1 MPHDKK
7 TALDRKIIWNRISIA
22 SVVGRSTPKKYY
34 YLGAVC
40 HLCVIH
46 SDLIP
51 SLVLLWVYYLLFHH
65 PPFSLHWCS
74 DNKNT
79 WIIEN
84 YPRFSVKWQ
93 TRSSS
98 EVCFT
103 GTSKLRHGDKC
114 HSILFPPYPP
124 CYFDAIVASAQ
135 HALFDGNVQTAPK
148 RINDQQSNFKMNPF
162 ILSLNIHSGSTK

>member
-93 TRSSS
+93 THSSS

-103 GTSKLRHGDKC
+103 GSSKLRHRDKC
-114 HSILFPPYPP
+114 HSILFLLFPAILKWLYSLNKML
-124 CYFDAIVASAQ
+124 YFWWQCTDCSETYQWPTIKFQ
-135 HALFDGNVQTAPK
+135 
-148 RINDQQSNFKMNPF
+148 MNPF
-162 ILSLNIHSGSTK
+162 ILSLNIRSRWTK